1 MKISNFKFQ
10 ISNLLRHPLF
20 TGSAIMVI
28 GHNIFNVGQFV
39 YYFLTIRLLN
49 TSQYGDLAAII
60 SILGIIGI
68 IQLAF
73 GLTVVKFVASQKT
86 KAAVS
91 NLIKWFNWWGI
102 LAGVV
107 AAAVLLLLSSFISS
121 FLNLTEPNILYVL
134 SPMLPLLVII
144 YIYRSILQGLL
155 KFKIYVASL
164 IVDVVVRIVATV
176 LLIILGTALFGAVIG
191 MLIGMVSGFVTTR
204 LALATYLSG
213 KRGKKPEITPLLK
226 YSFPVFMQSLAFTS
240 FYSTD
245 ILLVKHFFSPQDAG
259 TYAYLSVLGR
269 IALFCTSPITSTMF
283 PIVAKQFTNGQPY
296 HRIFYLCLLFVTS
309 ISLFVV
315 ILFKLIPDIPISLL
329 NKSEGGEILWWFG
342 LFMALLGVALLFIQF
357 YLSISE
363 TRPVW
368 FFVLAATL
376 QAVLIWFIH
385 PSLLSVVQISIL
397 STALLV
403 VALLVYFPYHKK

>member
-1 MKISNFKFQ
+1 MINKLKNF
-10 ISNLLRHPLF
+10 IGHPLF

-28 GHNIFNVGQFV
+28 GHNIFNVGQFI

-73 GLTVVKFVASQKT
+73 GLTIIKFIASQKT
-86 KAAVS
+86 KPAIS
-91 NLIKWFNWWGI
+91 NLIKWFNYWG
-102 LAGVV
+102 LFAGAV
-107 AAAVLLLLSSFISS
+107 AASVLLVLSPFISS
-121 FLNLTEPNILYVL
+121 FLNLTEPNILYVF
-134 SPMLPLLVII
+134 SPMLLLLVII

-191 MLIGMVSGFVTTR
+191 MLIGMVSGFVATR
-204 LALATYLSG
+204 LALTPYLSG

-226 YSFPVFMQSLAFTS
+226 YSFPVFMQGLAFTS
-240 FYSTD
+240 LYSTD

-283 PIVAKQFTNGQPY
+283 PIIAKRFTNGQPY

-363 TRPVW
+363 SRPVW
-368 FFVLAATL
+368 FFVLAAVL
-376 QAVLIWFIH
+376 QAILIWFIH
-385 PSLLSVVQISIL
+385 PSLLAVVQISIL
-397 STALLV
+397 STSLLV
-403 VALLVYFPYHKK
+403 AALLVYFPYHKK

>member
-1 MKISNFKFQ
+1 MIHKLKSFIG
-10 ISNLLRHPLF
+10 HPLF

-28 GHNIFNVGQFV
+28 GHNIFNVGQFI

-68 IQLAF
+68 IQFAF
-73 GLTVVKFVASQKT
+73 GLTIVKFVASQRT
-86 KAAVS
+86 KKEVS
-91 NLIKWFNWWGI
+91 NLIKWFNYWGF

-107 AAAVLLLLSSFISS
+107 AAAVLLVLSSFISS
-121 FLNLTEPNILYVL
+121 FLNLTEPNIFYLIA
-134 SPMLPLLVII
+134 PMILLFVII

-155 KFKIYVASL
+155 LFKIYVASL
-164 IVDVVVRIVATV
+164 ITDVVVRIVATV
-176 LLIILGTALFGAVIG
+176 VLIILGTALFGALIG
-191 MLIGMVSGFVTTR
+191 MLIGLVSGFIVTR
-204 LALATYLSG
+204 MSLLKYLSG
-213 KRGKKPEITPLLK
+213 KKGKKPEIVPLLK
-226 YSFPVFMQSLAFTS
+226 YSIPVFMQGLAFTS

-245 ILLVKHFFSPQDAG
+245 ILLVKHFFSPHEAG

-283 PIVAKQFTNGQPY
+283 PIVAKRFTNGQTY

-315 ILFKLIPDIPISLL
+315 ILFKLIPHIPISLL

-363 TRPVW
+363 SRPVW
-368 FFVLAATL
+368 FFVLAAAL
-376 QAVLIWFIH
+376 QAILIWFIH
-385 PSLLSVVQISIL
+385 PSLLAVVQISIL
-397 STALLV
+397 STSLLV